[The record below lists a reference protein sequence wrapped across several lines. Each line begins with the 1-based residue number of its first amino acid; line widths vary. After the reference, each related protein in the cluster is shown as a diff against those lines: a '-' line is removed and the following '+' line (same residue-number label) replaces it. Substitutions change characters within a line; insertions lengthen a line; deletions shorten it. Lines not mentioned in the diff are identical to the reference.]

1 MQKNVLYV
9 SRQLSRSGES
19 LEEWK
24 DGSALGGLSI
34 FICREELQE
43 DYGLQRPLDFR
54 SRIRT
59 INSHPD

>member
-24 DGSALGGLSI
+24 DGSALGGLNI
-34 FICREELQE
+34 FICREELQDE
-43 DYGLQRPLDFR
+43 YGLQRPLDFR
-54 SRIRT
+54 GCFGT
-59 INSHPD
+59 IKSLPG